1 MSCEIKQMLAQQSP
15 DELIGDESPYTP
27 KAIDKIASTIVN
39 TGSTAGLA
47 AMPEFSPY
55 CASKHAV
62 IGLTRCAAKEYASHG
77 IRINC
82 ICPSTT
88 ATPMVERFTENWP
101 DWQAKQNASF
111 PTNRVGTAEEVAAAV
126 LWLSSP
132 DCPMICGSCLTID
145 GALTA

>member
-1 MSCEIKQMLAQQSP
+1 MMSQLAADDPAMASGAP
-15 DELIGDESPYTP
+15 
-27 KAIDKIASTIVN
+27 IDRSGLTIVN
-39 TGSTAGLA
+39 TSSTAGQA

-55 CASKHAV
+55 SASKHAV
-62 IGLTRCAAKEYASHG
+62 IGLTRTAAKEYASRG

-88 ATPMVERFTENWP
+88 ATPMVERFSQQWP

-111 PTNRVGTAEEVAAAV
+111 PTGRVGTVEEVAAAV
-126 LWLSSP
+126 LWLSSRS
-132 DCPMICGSCLTID
+132 CPMVCGSCLTID

>member
-1 MSCEIKQMLAQQSP
+1 MGIAQMLKQTEASP
-15 DELIGDESPYTP
+15 FEGLDKSPYTP
-27 KAIDKIASTIVN
+27 KAIDRARLTIVN
-39 TGSTAGLA
+39 TSSTAGQN

-62 IGLTRCAAKEYASHG
+62 IGLTRAAAKEYAPKG

-88 ATPMVERFTENWP
+88 ATPMVERFSTNWP

-111 PTNRVGTAEEVAAAV
+111 PTGRVATCDEVAAAV
-126 LWLSSP
+126 LWLSSTA
-132 DCPMICGSCLTID
+132 CPMACGTCLTID
-145 GALTA
+145 GALSA